1 MTVTARIGS
10 SQGGDHPYEWE
21 ISYDDVSRRV
31 TATATADSSILQI
44 TVVVQITA
52 GGATRKVQFLKA
64 GREADAD
71 TDFSVAIGG
80 GATLIGPTV
89 APGQV
94 ARIVGK
100 IGTVEGGLPFD
111 ESSTHS

>member
-10 SQGGDHPYEWE
+10 SQGGDRPYEWE
-21 ISYDDVSRRV
+21 ISYDDTSRRV
-31 TATATADSSILQI
+31 TAMATADPSMLEI

-52 GGATRKVQFLKA
+52 GGATRKVQFLNA
-64 GREADAD
+64 GRQADAD
-71 TDFSVAIGG
+71 TDFPVQIGG
-80 GATLIGPTV
+80 GDTVIGP
-89 APGQV
+89 AINPNQV